1 MKKILGL
8 DISGNPRAWL
18 TLENAVTYH
27 AKEQVAWSHGPVLY
41 TAHGG
46 YQRSGIQSKISTA
59 SIIAIRA
66 ASGFTLDKIHK
77 DLPVSNQ
84 LLFRRDNFRCG
95 YCGKE
100 FHPKN
105 LSRDHI
111 IPKSRGGKDT
121 WLNVVASCRD
131 CNCEKDDMLLSECGM
146 VLLHKPYA
154 PTRSEL
160 LFTHNHCMTE
170 EQYEYLVPMLPRYS
184 RMINL
189 HKHRLMI

>member
-18 TLENAVTYH
+18 SLEEAVTYY
-27 AKEQVAWSHGPVLY
+27 AKDQVAWEHGSILY
-41 TAHGG
+41 TARGG
-46 YQRSGIQSKISTA
+46 YQKSGIQSQISTT

-84 LLFRRDNFRCG
+84 LLFKRDNYRCG

-111 IPKSRGGKDT
+111 VPKSRGGLDIWT
-121 WLNVVASCRD
+121 NVISACKD
-131 CNCEKDDMLLSECGM
+131 CNCDKDDFLLSECGL

-154 PTRSEL
+154 PTRTEF
-160 LFTHNHCMTE
+160 LFTQNHCMTDD
-170 EQYEYLVPMLPRYS
+170 QFEYLVPMLPKYS

-189 HKHRLMI
+189 HKRELMV